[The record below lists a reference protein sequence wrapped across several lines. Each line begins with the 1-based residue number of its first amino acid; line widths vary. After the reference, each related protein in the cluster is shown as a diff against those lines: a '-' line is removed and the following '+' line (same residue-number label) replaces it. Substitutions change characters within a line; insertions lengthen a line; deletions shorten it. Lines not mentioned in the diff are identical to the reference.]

1 MSTTDES
8 QNLDAGWGDDAPGEA
23 EIDEAWDSV
32 PLPVSAP
39 TSGSL
44 SVAPPPSVAVETQE
58 VDGGW
63 DDAPAGAPAGKDG
76 KRRPHRQ
83 RKAKSGVTASAANPV
98 LLPRPAEPT
107 KKHQREH
114 ARQQRLREAQTKQ
127 QRKEERKTQR
137 AAEAREQA
145 AERLR
150 QAEAAQR
157 ARKMRREARERAE
170 SERPA
175 PKPANPAKSSQK
187 AAMRKAAA
195 AARSAEL
202 KSAPESE
209 RARVKPKS
217 GLRPGVI
224 ITLLVVAAAIALLAL
239 RN

>member
-8 QNLDAGWGDDAPGEA
+8 QNVDAGWEDDEPGEA
-23 EIDEAWDSV
+23 EVDEAWDSV
-32 PLPVSAP
+32 PVPVSGP
-39 TSGSL
+39 VSSSM
-44 SVAPPPSVAVETQE
+44 SVAPPSVAVATEE

-63 DDAPAGAPAGKDG
+63 DDVPAGSPAKDG

-83 RKAKSGVTASAANPV
+83 RRTKSNAVAPAANPV
-98 LLPRPAEPT
+98 LLPRPAEPS

-114 ARQQRLREAQTKQ
+114 ARQQRLYEAKVKQ
-127 QRKEERKTQR
+127 ERKAERKAQR

-150 QAEAAQR
+150 QTEAEER
-157 ARKMRREARERAE
+157 ARKARRDARQRAE

-187 AAMRKAAA
+187 SSSKKL
-195 AARSAEL
+195 AARAAEV
-202 KSAPESE
+202 KPQAPESS
-209 RARVKPKS
+209 RGRQKS

-224 ITLLVVAAAIALLAL
+224 ITIVVIAAALALLLL
-239 RN
+239 RK

>member
-8 QNLDAGWGDDAPGEA
+8 QNVDAGWEDDEPGEA
-23 EIDEAWDSV
+23 EVDEAWDSV
-32 PLPVSAP
+32 PVPLSAP
-39 TSGSL
+39 ISS
-44 SVAPPPSVAVETQE
+44 SMSAAPPSVAAATEE

-63 DDAPAGAPAGKDG
+63 DDAPVGAPSKDG

-83 RKAKSGVTASAANPV
+83 RRAKSAAIAPAANPV

-114 ARQQRLREAQTKQ
+114 ARQQRLHEAKAKQ
-127 QRKEERKTQR
+127 DRKAERKAER

-150 QAEAAQR
+150 QTEAEER
-157 ARKMRREARERAE
+157 ARKMRRDARERAV

-175 PKPANPAKSSQK
+175 PKPANPAKLSQK
-187 AAMRKAAA
+187 SGSKKL
-195 AARSAEL
+195 AARSAEA
-202 KSAPESE
+202 KDKPPES
-209 RARVKPKS
+209 ARSHKKS

-224 ITLLVVAAAIALLAL
+224 ITLVVVAAALALLLL
-239 RN
+239 RK